1 VTAGQGL
8 WIAILLTILVVF
20 IVVMLLLTFLVL
32 RRLAKSVTE
41 VTESVRTQVDSVTT
55 RAHAVID
62 QAQSTVENVT
72 CKVAAA
78 ERALAVV
85 AGAVA
90 QARMVGAAKRV
101 AKSSAVMASKVA
113 TGVTAGLDTLLK
125 SDRKGKDES

>member
-1 VTAGQGL
+1 MTAGQGL

-20 IVVMLLLTFLVL
+20 IVAMLLAIILVL
-32 RRLAKSVTE
+32 RKVAKTTGE
-41 VTESVRTQVDSVTT
+41 VQQKVQELTDK
-55 RAHAVID
+55 AHAVID

-72 CKVAAA
+72 GKVAAA
-78 ERALAVV
+78 ERALGVV

-90 QARMVGAAKRV
+90 QARMVGAARRV